1 MNKFMEERFTDS
13 FLTLVRQDL
22 KPTLKHQSHD
32 QQSHGNWAGTN
43 QITSEQKKAVQ
54 AYTQKIGDVTQWR
67 TVAQN
72 IRDGKPSD
80 AAPEFVSSVKTLLNA
95 IDEHSVTPTN
105 AGGKVLLRSGVN
117 WKGKL
122 PVVGEI
128 MSNPVAS
135 ATWRHNVAEKFASSG
150 DGKPVIIK
158 YGSNT
163 KGLDT
168 SKFGAYLFGD
178 EGEFIVSGKFEV
190 VGRDKENG
198 FNYVSVRQVADVAK
212 HQEHDQSSHGSW
224 AKQKPNSNY
233 DVSDYIEQT
242 LPWAIAE
249 AEKRGY
255 GPAYTMGQIPK
266 DETVP
271 QGLRNLHEE
280 FNQKNS
286 SIESAKALEIYTS
299 DKYKEVNNALR
310 DEKLNPQSSEVTD
323 IDITV
328 DDLDRTIGNS
338 NGTSATVEVFRG
350 IRGGK
355 FLGEIKVGQGFT
367 DKAYTSTTLDPRM
380 ALTSFSSPRSGKIL
394 RITVPKG
401 TKGIYVPD
409 WFGATDER
417 AQTKK
422 EQEFI
427 LPRGSSFR
435 VTNIQGNVISVE
447 MV

>member
-1 MNKFMEERFTDS
+1 MIDAKKSVRYANMMKKFDTEQMAEFYQVLVNDGDLES
-13 FLTLVRQDL
+13 FFESVQ
-22 KPTLKHQSHD
+22 KHQQHD
-32 QQSHGNWAGTN
+32 QSTHGSWAGTN

-168 SKFGAYLFGD
+168 SKFGASLFGD

-190 VGRDKENG
+190 VNRDKENG
-198 FNYVSVRQVADVAK
+198 FTYVSVRPVSDVSK
-212 HQEHDQSSHGSW
+212 HQQHDQSSHGNW
-224 AKQKPNSNY
+224 ATDGSYPTEAVVSTPIYEAVWNYTNS
-233 DVSDYIEQT
+233 
-242 LPWAIAE
+242 
-249 AEKRGY
+249 GY
-255 GPAYTMGQIPK
+255 MVT
-266 DETVP
+266 
-271 QGLRNLHEE
+271 
-280 FNQKNS
+280 
-286 SIESAKALEIYTS
+286 
-299 DKYKEVNNALR
+299 NNALR
-310 DEKLNPQSSEVTD
+310 LKNP
-323 IDITV
+323 
-328 DDLDRTIGNS
+328 
-338 NGTSATVEVFRG
+338 TVENTFTVQGMDLVIKATPGLTEDKTLLRG
-350 IRGGK
+350 VYGGIANK
-355 FLGEIKVGQGFT
+355 LLDSKVGDGFQ
-367 DKAYTSTTLDPRM
+367 DNGYMSTTGNVNVAKFFSANQSDDYAIMVLD
-380 ALTSFSSPRSGKIL
+380 
-394 RITVPKG
+394 VPKG
-401 TKGIYVPD
+401 TKAFQPRKFFIGQDDGSDLWGALQQEDEYILARGTKFQITGID
-409 WFGATDER
+409 
-417 AQTKK
+417 K
-422 EQEFI
+422 ET
-427 LPRGSSFR
+427 RT
-435 VTNIQGNVISVE
+435 VNVKVRT
-447 MV
+447 